1 MTYAIVRG
9 LARLLLAVFYRRLE
23 VHGVGRVP
31 PHGPLVIAANH
42 HNALVDA
49 LLVIA
54 TIPRRLAPLAKASLF
69 AHPLIA
75 PFLWL
80 AGAIMVHRRQ
90 ESEDGVA
97 RNEQMFAATTAA
109 LRSGGAILI
118 FPEGV
123 SQPEPRLLPLRTGVA
138 RLTLD
143 AEATT
148 PGLGV
153 TVLPV
158 GLVFHRPA
166 EFRTGRAVVVV
177 GEPVIIDDLVE
188 QYRHAPA
195 AAVHELTDRIA
206 VALRALIVEAHDSQ
220 TLRLLEV
227 AHDLWKKDEPEPSG
241 AERLAW
247 MQEAV
252 RRWNTLSPDLRGR
265 VERLRRELERYDK
278 DVGVT
283 DGAPTPGR
291 RQALRDGVFVA
302 LGLPLALTGIAL
314 HGLGYRATSA
324 SVTALRPEP
333 DTSATYQLAAGLLLF
348 PLSWLLEGIV
358 VARAGGPWAVAL
370 FAVLLVP
377 TGFFALTWRERLHRF
392 RHEMKASARGVVRGD
407 VGAARAARRQWLRDE
422 LVTLARLTASASGR
436 AESGR

>member
-1 MTYAIVRG
+1 MAYAIVRG

-23 VHGVGRVP
+23 VHGLERVP
-31 PHGPLVIAANH
+31 PHGPLVVAANH

-54 TIPRRLAPLAKASLF
+54 TIPRRLAPLAKAPLF

-90 ESEDGVA
+90 ESEGGVA
-97 RNEQMFAATTAA
+97 DNEKMFAATTDA
-109 LRSGGAILI
+109 LRHGGAILI

-123 SQPEPRLLPLRTGVA
+123 SQPQPKLLPLRTGAA

-143 AEATT
+143 AEAMT

-166 EFRTGRAVVVV
+166 EFRTGRAIVVV
-177 GEPVIIDDLVE
+177 GERVTIDDLVD
-188 QYRHAPA
+188 QYRQAPGP
-195 AAVHELTDRIA
+195 AVRELTDRIA
-206 VALRALIVEAHDSQ
+206 VALRALIVEAQDSQ
-220 TLRLLEV
+220 TLRVLEV
-227 AHDLWKKDEPEPSG
+227 AHEIWEKDEPEPSA
-241 AERLAW
+241 AERVAW
-247 MQEAV
+247 MQEAL
-252 RRWNTLSPDLRGR
+252 RRWNTLSPDLRDR

-283 DGAPTPGR
+283 DGVPTASR
-291 RQALRDGVFVA
+291 RQALSDGVFVA
-302 LGLPLALTGIAL
+302 LGLPLALTGIVL
-314 HGLGYRATSA
+314 HGPGYRATSA
-324 SVTALRPEP
+324 SVAALHPEP
-333 DTSATYQLAAGLLLF
+333 DTSATYQLAVGLVLF
-348 PLSWLLEGIV
+348 PLSWVLEAAV
-358 VARAGGPWAVAL
+358 LAWAGGPWVVAL

-377 TGFFALTWRERLHRF
+377 TGFFALAWRERLRRF
-392 RHEMKASARGVVRGD
+392 RHEMKASARGVLRGD
-407 VGAARAARRQWLRDE
+407 PRAARAARRQWLRDE
-422 LVTLARLTASASGR
+422 LATLARLTASASGR
-436 AESGR
+436 AGSGR